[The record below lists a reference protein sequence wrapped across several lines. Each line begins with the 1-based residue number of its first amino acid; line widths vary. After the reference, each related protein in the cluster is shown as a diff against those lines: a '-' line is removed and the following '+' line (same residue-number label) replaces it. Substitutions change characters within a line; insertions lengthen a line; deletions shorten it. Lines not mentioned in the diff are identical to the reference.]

1 MGGVVKV
8 SVWAG
13 HVESAERLEAA
24 LTPDA
29 SCHGDSLG
37 SDVSRAMGD
46 DTVADAV
53 REWRV
58 LDRPTTSMRALLD
71 GLSFAG
77 PLGSALTHDLP
88 RAANAVVLFFAVE
101 TVGSRVELPGVW
113 LERLGVVPVVRV
125 QRVTGDQ

>member
-13 HVESAERLEAA
+13 QVESVERLEAA

-46 DTVADAV
+46 DTVAEAV

-58 LDRPTTSMRALLD
+58 LDQPTTSTRELLH

-77 PLGSALTHDLP
+77 PLGSALTQALP
-88 RAANAVVLFFAVE
+88 RAANAAVLFFAVE
-101 TVGSRVELPGVW
+101 TVGSRVDLPGVW
-113 LERLGVVPVVRV
+113 LECLGVVLVERG
-125 QRVTGDQ
+125 QRATGDQ